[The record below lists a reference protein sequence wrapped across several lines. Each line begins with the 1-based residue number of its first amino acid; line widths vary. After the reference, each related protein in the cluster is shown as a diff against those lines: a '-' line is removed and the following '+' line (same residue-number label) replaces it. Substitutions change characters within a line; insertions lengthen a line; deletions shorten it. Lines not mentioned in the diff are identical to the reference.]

1 MKQYCLKALLC
12 LSMSFIIIQSNAQTD
27 VDAIMMSKNNFCGG
41 LMYTNSK
48 WDYYWEGTLR
58 RNNQNI
64 GTVSTQMIGIM
75 GNYGLKDNLNILF
88 SLPYITTKAS
98 AGTLD
103 GQKGLQDFSL
113 MVKWMPIEKEIGKGT
128 FSLYTLGGISTPA
141 SNYVA
146 DFLPLSIGLRS
157 TMATARLMVDYQVKN
172 LFITASAA
180 YAVRGNI
187 AIDRTAYY
195 TTEMHYT
202 HKVWMPNTANFNIRA
217 GYRSSRW
224 IAEGV
229 ADIMQTNGG
238 FDITRNN
245 MPFPSNQMNATR
257 FGANVKYTFPKIQEL
272 SLIGNTM
279 FTLAGRN
286 IGQATSMSAGV
297 FYIIDFT
304 KKKKASESTEKK

>member
-1 MKQYCLKALLC
+1 ML
-12 LSMSFIIIQSNAQTD
+12 QSSAQTD

-41 LMYTNSK
+41 LMYTSSK

-58 RNNQNI
+58 RNNLNL

-75 GNYGLKDNLNILF
+75 GNYGLKDNVNILF
-88 SLPYITTKAS
+88 SLPYVTTKAS
-98 AGTLD
+98 AGTLA
-103 GQKGLQDFSL
+103 GQKGIQDFSL
-113 MVKWMPIEKEIGKGT
+113 MVKWMPIEKKLGKGT
-128 FSLYTLGGISTPA
+128 FSLYALGGFSTPA

-146 DFLPLSIGLRS
+146 DFLPLSIGLH
-157 TMATARLMVDYQVKN
+157 ATNATGRLMVDYQVKN
-172 LFITASAA
+172 LFVTASAA
-180 YAVRGNI
+180 YALRSNI
-187 AIDRTAYY
+187 SIDRNAYY

-202 HKVWMPNTANFNIRA
+202 NKVWMPNTVNYNIRA
-217 GYRSSRW
+217 GYRSSRL
-224 IAEGV
+224 IAEGI

-257 FGANVKYTFPKIQEL
+257 IGANIKYTVPKMEEL

-279 FTLAGRN
+279 FTIAGRN
-286 IGQATSMSAGV
+286 IGQSTSISAGV

-304 KKKKASESTEKK
+304 KKKKSDSKDKK

>member
-1 MKQYCLKALLC
+1 
-12 LSMSFIIIQSNAQTD
+12 
-27 VDAIMMSKNNFCGG
+27 
-41 LMYTNSK
+41 
-48 WDYYWEGTLR
+48 
-58 RNNQNI
+58 
-64 GTVSTQMIGIM
+64 MIGVM

-88 SLPYITTKAS
+88 SLPYIVTKAS

-113 MVKWMPIEKEIGKGT
+113 MVKWMPIEKKLGKGT
-128 FSLYTLGGISTPA
+128 FSLYGLGGFSTPV

-157 TMATARLMVDYQVKN
+157 TTATARLMVDYQVKN
-172 LFITASAA
+172 LFVTASAA
-180 YAVRGNI
+180 YALRGNI
-187 AIDRTAYY
+187 TIDRTAYY

-202 HKVWMPNTANFNIRA
+202 DKVWMPNTANFNIRA

-229 ADIMQTNGG
+229 ADILQTNGG

-257 FGANVKYTFPKIQEL
+257 VGANVKYTFPTIEEL

-286 IGQATSMSAGV
+286 IGQATSVSAGV

-304 KKKKASESTEKK
+304 KKKKTSDSKEKNN